1 MELLYWTALSVGFL
15 GSFHCAG
22 MCGPLAMALP
32 SGNGSMLSMITGK
45 LLYNLGRVLTYSVMG
60 MLVGMVG
67 HTFSMRGW
75 QSDLSIISG
84 ILIILFVLLSNKR
97 VLQFINSKLVGISFF
112 FKKMFAVF
120 MKSHSYGSLF
130 TIGLINGILPCG
142 FVYLALAGAATTQ
155 GPQQGAMYM
164 FLFGLGTVPMMLTL
178 AISGSLISIKARNII
193 NKLSPVIAIALAVFL
208 IQRGTM
214 MKESEHACCKPK
226 HTISYNQIK

>member
-45 LLYNLGRVLTYSVMG
+45 LLSNLGRVLTYSVMG

-214 MKESEHACCKPK
+214 MKESEHACCNPK
-226 HTISYNQIK
+226 HNISYNQVK